1 MSRNSDARSLE
12 LDAITAGLLVHLART
27 WGVSEE
33 EAVRR
38 AVEQA
43 QIATGSPNK
52 QARLKAFRELQQRLN
67 LTPAKAVEWQNA
79 VREARR

>member
-1 MSRNSDARSLE
+1 MNRNGGVTSLE
-12 LDAITAGLLVHLART
+12 LDATTASLLAQLAES

-43 QIATGSPNK
+43 NVANGSPNK
-52 QARLKAFRELQQRLN
+52 AGRLEAFEELQRRLR
-67 LTPAKAVEWQNA
+67 LTSAKAAAWQNT
-79 VREARR
+79 VRDARR

>member
-1 MSRNSDARSLE
+1 MNRNRAMSLE
-12 LDAITAGLLVHLART
+12 LDEITAHLLIDLAQR

-43 QIATGSPNK
+43 GPANGSPNK
-52 QARLKAFRELQQRLN
+52 QDRLQAFRELQRRLD
-67 LTPAKAVEWQNA
+67 LTPAKASQWQEA